1 MCGIITLFG
10 EERDVPERLLSHRGP
25 DDYRTE
31 KMGKCRMDFYLL
43 AINDL
48 PDAGMQPF
56 VRPRRMFVC
65 NGEIYNHRSLRTRP
79 TIHDFAAH
87 DSEEKSKSDCEVVM
101 NLIYAS
107 GIENTLKSIDGDFAF
122 VYTDGK
128 RVIAARDPVGVRPM
142 FYTRYAKDS
151 IAFASEA
158 KALMFLRTRIEIF
171 PPGHFYDSYVD
182 SFVSYYNG
190 YWYISKFSGTI
201 CAEDRMRTIVRETL
215 EEAVHTRLDN
225 TEREI
230 GFLLSGGL
238 DSSLIAAIATRKL
251 GTIKTF
257 SIGLEGSPDLKAARK
272 VADFLAT
279 DHTEVTFTVEEGI
292 SSIRNVIQSLESY
305 DTTTVRAST
314 PMWLLCKYIK
324 ENTNCRY
331 IFSGE
336 GSDEILGG
344 YLYFHNAPGVEE
356 FASENMRRLKL
367 IHQFDGLRADR
378 CAGAHGL
385 DLIVPFLDK
394 NFIQCCMEMDQKMK
408 MTKPEKQV
416 LREAFAGYLPDEVLW
431 RQKDGMSDAVGTGW
445 VGALKARAEELVSD
459 QVFEITRNM
468 CKHNVPLTKEEVY
481 YREIFWMFYGRARV
495 DHLISEI
502 WRPKWTD
509 ITDPSARL
517 LIKKENE
524 RTRAEA
530 NLQRFVM

>member
-1 MCGIITLFG
+1 MCGIVTLFG
-10 EERDVPERLLSHRGP
+10 EKRDVPTGLLSHRGP

-31 KMGKCRMDFYLL
+31 TMGKCRMDFYRL

-48 PDAGMQPF
+48 TDAGMQPF
-56 VRPRRMFVC
+56 VRPHRMFVC
-65 NGEIYNHRSLRTRP
+65 NGEIYNHRSLRNG
-79 TIHDFAAH
+79 
-87 DSEEKSKSDCEVVM
+87 EEKSKSDCEVVM
-101 NLIYAS
+101 NLVYTI
-107 GIENTLKSIDGDFAF
+107 GIENTLKSINGDFAF
-122 VYTDGK
+122 TYTDGK

-158 KALMFLRTRIEIF
+158 KALMFLGTHIEIF
-171 PPGHFYDSYVD
+171 PPGHFYDSYID
-182 SFVSYYNG
+182 SFVAYHSG
-190 YWYISKFSGTI
+190 YWHIFKFSGSKRHENI
-201 CAEDRMRTIVRETL
+201 RQVL

-225 TEREI
+225 TDREI

-238 DSSLIAAIATRKL
+238 DSSLIAAIAARKL

-257 SIGLEGSPDLKAARK
+257 SIGLEGSPDLEAARK
-272 VADFLAT
+272 VADFLVT
-279 DHTEVTFTVEEGI
+279 DHTEVTFTVEEGLC
-292 SSIRNVIQSLESY
+292 SIRNVIQTLESY

-336 GSDEILGG
+336 GSDEVLGG

-356 FASENMRRLKL
+356 FACENMRRLKL

-394 NFIQCCMEMDQKMK
+394 NFIQCCMEIDQKLK
-408 MTKPEKQV
+408 MTKLEKQV
-416 LREAFAGYLPDEVLW
+416 LREAFVGYLPDEVLW

-445 VGALKARAEELVSD
+445 VGALRQHAEDFMSD

-468 CKHNVPLTKEEVY
+468 CKHNPPLTKEEAY
-481 YREIFWMFYGRARV
+481 YRELFWMFYDSRN

-502 WRPKWTD
+502 WRPKWTN

-517 LIKKENE
+517 LIEKNPK
-524 RTRAEA
+524 
-530 NLQRFVM
+530 